1 MPREIRD
8 YTSEFLLET
17 DEEYGSSSET
27 TSKHDKSLQ
36 YDDSFLIE
44 AEITLSDLID
54 EIIDEEWMIVAS
66 DSDKKILVQ
75 TNARKTDEVKVLEIR
90 SANLSKVLNSQKR
103 FGPSFLQ
110 RRMKSLKNS
119 SLLEEK
125 VAVETMKIVS
135 IERKE

>member
-17 DEEYGSSSET
+17 DEEYGSSSDT

-66 DSDKKILVQ
+66 DLDEKILVQ
-75 TNARKTDEVKVLEIR
+75 TNARKTDEVKVLKIR

-103 FGPSFLQ
+103 FGPSFLR

-125 VAVETMKIVS
+125 VSVETMKLVS
-135 IERKE
+135 I

>member
-1 MPREIRD
+1 MSREIRD

-54 EIIDEEWMIVAS
+54 EIVDEEWMIVAS
-66 DSDKKILVQ
+66 DLYEKILVQ
-75 TNARKTDEVKVLEIR
+75 TNARKTDEVKVLKIR

-103 FGPSFLQ
+103 FGPSFLR

-135 IERKE
+135 I

>member
-75 TNARKTDEVKVLEIR
+75 TNARKTDEVKVLKIR

-103 FGPSFLQ
+103 FGPSFLR

-135 IERKE
+135 I

>member
-1 MPREIRD
+1 MSREIRD

-54 EIIDEEWMIVAS
+54 EIVDEEWMIVAS
-66 DSDKKILVQ
+66 DLDEKILVQ
-75 TNARKTDEVKVLEIR
+75 TNAHKTDEVKVLKIR

-103 FGPSFLQ
+103 FGQSFLL

-135 IERKE
+135 I

>member
-1 MPREIRD
+1 MSREIRD

-27 TSKHDKSLQ
+27 TSEHAKSLQ

-54 EIIDEEWMIVAS
+54 EIVDEEWMIVAS
-66 DSDKKILVQ
+66 DLDEKILVQ
-75 TNARKTDEVKVLEIR
+75 TNARKTDEVKVLKIR

-103 FGPSFLQ
+103 FGPSFLR

-135 IERKE
+135 I

>member
-17 DEEYGSSSET
+17 DEEHGSSSET

-103 FGPSFLQ
+103 FGPSFLR

-135 IERKE
+135 I

>member
-1 MPREIRD
+1 M
-8 YTSEFLLET
+8 
-17 DEEYGSSSET
+17 
-27 TSKHDKSLQ
+27 
-36 YDDSFLIE
+36 IE

-90 SANLSKVLNSQKR
+90 SMNLSKVLNSQKR
-103 FGPSFLQ
+103 FGPSFLR

-135 IERKE
+135 I

>member
-1 MPREIRD
+1 MSREIRD

-66 DSDKKILVQ
+66 DLDEKILVQ
-75 TNARKTDEVKVLEIR
+75 TNARKTDEVKVLKDQICKSFE
-90 SANLSKVLNSQKR
+90 VLNSQKR
-103 FGPSFLQ
+103 FGPSFLR

-135 IERKE
+135 I

>member
-1 MPREIRD
+1 MSREIRD

-54 EIIDEEWMIVAS
+54 EIVDEEWMIVAS
-66 DSDKKILVQ
+66 DLDEKILVQ
-75 TNARKTDEVKVLEIR
+75 TNARKTDEVKVLKIR
-90 SANLSKVLNSQKR
+90 SADLSKVLNSQKR
-103 FGPSFLQ
+103 FGPSFLR

-135 IERKE
+135 I

>member
-1 MPREIRD
+1 MSREIRD

-66 DSDKKILVQ
+66 DLDEKILVQ
-75 TNARKTDEVKVLEIR
+75 TNARKTDEVKVLKIR

-103 FGPSFLQ
+103 FGPSFLR

-125 VAVETMKIVS
+125 VSVETMKIVS
-135 IERKE
+135 I

>member
-1 MPREIRD
+1 MSREIRD

-54 EIIDEEWMIVAS
+54 EIVDEEWMIVAS
-66 DSDKKILVQ
+66 DLDEKILVQ
-75 TNARKTDEVKVLEIR
+75 TNARKTDEVKVLKIR

-103 FGPSFLQ
+103 FGPSFLR

-125 VAVETMKIVS
+125 VSVETMKIVN
-135 IERKE
+135 I

>member
-54 EIIDEEWMIVAS
+54 EIVDEEWMIVAS
-66 DSDKKILVQ
+66 DLDEKILVQ
-75 TNARKTDEVKVLEIR
+75 TNARKTDEVKVLKIR

-103 FGPSFLQ
+103 FGPSFLR

-135 IERKE
+135 I

>member
-17 DEEYGSSSET
+17 DEEYGSLSET

-36 YDDSFLIE
+36 YD
-44 AEITLSDLID
+44 
-54 EIIDEEWMIVAS
+54 EEWRIVAS
-66 DSDKKILVQ
+66 DADKQILVH
-75 TNARKTDEVKVLEIR
+75 TNARTTAEVKGLEVK
-90 SANLSKVLNSQKR
+90 SMNLSKVLNSQKR
-103 FGPSFLQ
+103 FGPSFLR

-135 IERKE
+135 I

>member
-1 MPREIRD
+1 MSREIRD

-103 FGPSFLQ
+103 FGPSFLR

-135 IERKE
+135 I

>member
-1 MPREIRD
+1 MSREIRD

-44 AEITLSDLID
+44 AEIILSDLID
-54 EIIDEEWMIVAS
+54 EIVDEEWMIVAS
-66 DSDKKILVQ
+66 DLDEKILVQ
-75 TNARKTDEVKVLEIR
+75 TNARKTDEVKVLKIR

-103 FGPSFLQ
+103 FGPSFLR

-135 IERKE
+135 I

>member
-1 MPREIRD
+1 MSREIRD
-8 YTSEFLLET
+8 YASEFLLET

-103 FGPSFLQ
+103 FGPSFLR

-135 IERKE
+135 I

>member
-1 MPREIRD
+1 MSREIRD

-54 EIIDEEWMIVAS
+54 EIVDEEWMIVAS
-66 DSDKKILVQ
+66 DLDEKILVQ

-103 FGPSFLQ
+103 FGPSFLR

-135 IERKE
+135 I

>member
-1 MPREIRD
+1 MSKEIRD

-66 DSDKKILVQ
+66 DLDKKILVQ
-75 TNARKTDEVKVLEIR
+75 TNSRKIDEVKVLEIK
-90 SANLSKVLNSQKR
+90 SENLSKVLNSQKR
-103 FGPSFLQ
+103 FGPSFLK

-119 SLLEEK
+119 HLLKEK
-125 VAVETMKIVS
+125 VSVETMKIVS
-135 IERKE
+135 I

>member
-103 FGPSFLQ
+103 FGPSFLR

-125 VAVETMKIVS
+125 VSVETMKIVS
-135 IERKE
+135 I

>member
-54 EIIDEEWMIVAS
+54 EIVDEEWMIVAS

-103 FGPSFLQ
+103 FGPSFLR

-135 IERKE
+135 I

>member
-1 MPREIRD
+1 MLREIRD

-54 EIIDEEWMIVAS
+54 EIIDGEWMIVAS
-66 DSDKKILVQ
+66 DLDEKILVQ
-75 TNARKTDEVKVLEIR
+75 TNARKTDEVKVLKIR

-103 FGPSFLQ
+103 FGPSFLR

-135 IERKE
+135 I

>member
-103 FGPSFLQ
+103 FGPSFLR

-135 IERKE
+135 I

>member
-1 MPREIRD
+1 MSREIRD

-54 EIIDEEWMIVAS
+54 EIVDEEWMIVAS
-66 DSDKKILVQ
+66 DLDEKILVQ
-75 TNARKTDEVKVLEIR
+75 TNAHKTDEVKVLKIR

-103 FGPSFLQ
+103 FGQSFLR

-135 IERKE
+135 I

>member
-8 YTSEFLLET
+8 YTSEFLLEA

-75 TNARKTDEVKVLEIR
+75 TNARKTDEVKVLKIR

-103 FGPSFLQ
+103 FGPSFLR

-135 IERKE
+135 I

>member
-1 MPREIRD
+1 MSREIRD

-66 DSDKKILVQ
+66 DLDEKILVQ
-75 TNARKTDEVKVLEIR
+75 TNARKTDEVKVLKIR

-103 FGPSFLQ
+103 FGPSFLR

-135 IERKE
+135 I

>member
-1 MPREIRD
+1 MTREIRD

-27 TSKHDKSLQ
+27 TSKHDRSLR

-103 FGPSFLQ
+103 FGPSFLR

-135 IERKE
+135 I

>member
-103 FGPSFLQ
+103 FGPSFLR

-119 SLLEEK
+119 SLLEET
-125 VAVETMKIVS
+125 VSVETMKIVS
-135 IERKE
+135 I

>member
-17 DEEYGSSSET
+17 DEEYGSSSDT
-27 TSKHDKSLQ
+27 ISKHDKSLQ

-103 FGPSFLQ
+103 FGPSFLR

-135 IERKE
+135 I

>member
-1 MPREIRD
+1 MSREIRD

-17 DEEYGSSSET
+17 DEEYSSSSET

-103 FGPSFLQ
+103 FGPSFLR

-135 IERKE
+135 I

>member
-1 MPREIRD
+1 MSREIRD

-75 TNARKTDEVKVLEIR
+75 TNARKTDEVKVLKIR

-103 FGPSFLQ
+103 FGPSFLR

-135 IERKE
+135 I

>member
-17 DEEYGSSSET
+17 DEEYGSLSET
-27 TSKHDKSLQ
+27 TSEHDKSLQ

-103 FGPSFLQ
+103 FGPSFLR

-135 IERKE
+135 I

>member
-1 MPREIRD
+1 MSREIRD

-54 EIIDEEWMIVAS
+54 EIVDEEWMIVAS

-103 FGPSFLQ
+103 FGPSFLR

-135 IERKE
+135 I

>member
-1 MPREIRD
+1 MSREIRD

-54 EIIDEEWMIVAS
+54 EIVDEEWMIVAS
-66 DSDKKILVQ
+66 DLDEKILVQ
-75 TNARKTDEVKVLEIR
+75 TNARKTDEVKVLKIR

-103 FGPSFLQ
+103 FGQSFLR
-110 RRMKSLKNS
+110 RRMKSLKDS

-135 IERKE
+135 I

>member
-17 DEEYGSSSET
+17 DEEYSSSSET

-54 EIIDEEWMIVAS
+54 EIVDEEWMIVAS
-66 DSDKKILVQ
+66 DLDEKILVQ
-75 TNARKTDEVKVLEIR
+75 TNARKTDEVKVLKIR

-103 FGPSFLQ
+103 FGPSFLR

-135 IERKE
+135 I

>member
-1 MPREIRD
+1 MSREIRD

-44 AEITLSDLID
+44 AEITLLDLID

-75 TNARKTDEVKVLEIR
+75 TNARKTDEVKVLKIR

-103 FGPSFLQ
+103 FGPSFLR

-135 IERKE
+135 I

>member
-1 MPREIRD
+1 MSREIRD

-66 DSDKKILVQ
+66 DLDEKILVQ
-75 TNARKTDEVKVLEIR
+75 TNARKTDEVKVLKIR

-103 FGPSFLQ
+103 FGPSFLR

-119 SLLEEK
+119 SLLEET
-125 VAVETMKIVS
+125 VSVETMKIVS
-135 IERKE
+135 I

>member
-17 DEEYGSSSET
+17 DEEYSSSSET
-27 TSKHDKSLQ
+27 TSEHDKSLQ

-75 TNARKTDEVKVLEIR
+75 TNARKTDEVKVLKIR

-103 FGPSFLQ
+103 FGPSFLR

-135 IERKE
+135 I

>member
-1 MPREIRD
+1 MSREIRD

-44 AEITLSDLID
+44 AEITLFDLID
-54 EIIDEEWMIVAS
+54 EIVDEEWMIVAS
-66 DSDKKILVQ
+66 DLDEKILVQ
-75 TNARKTDEVKVLEIR
+75 TNARKTDEVKVLKIR

-103 FGPSFLQ
+103 FGPSFLR

-119 SLLEEK
+119 SLLEEN

-135 IERKE
+135 I

>member
-66 DSDKKILVQ
+66 DLDEKILVQ
-75 TNARKTDEVKVLEIR
+75 TNARKTDEVKVLKIR

-103 FGPSFLQ
+103 FGPSFLR

-135 IERKE
+135 I

>member
-54 EIIDEEWMIVAS
+54 EIIDEEWMIAAS
-66 DSDKKILVQ
+66 DLDEKILVQ
-75 TNARKTDEVKVLEIR
+75 TNARKTDEVKVLKIR

-103 FGPSFLQ
+103 FGPSFLR

-135 IERKE
+135 I